1 MKRTHIRL
9 KAGERIPQNYLTIE
23 AKPTVAWNCSFVSF
37 YYEEGQGIKIDVY
50 AEDKEKVDKLI
61 DHFITPLLFT
71 LQEYYFYGSMW
82 AGSFEGLINGEYKE
96 VGSFVVQ
103 KDIWQR

>member
-9 KAGERIPQNYLTIE
+9 KAGERIPQNYLTIKAE
-23 AKPTVAWNCSFVSF
+23 PTVAWNCSFVSF

-50 AEDKEKVDKLI
+50 AEDKERIDKLI
-61 DHFITPLLFT
+61 VHFITPLLCT
-71 LQEYYFYGSMW
+71 LPKYYYYGSMW

-96 VGSFVVQ
+96 VGSFIVKQ
-103 KDIWQR
+103 